1 MILAVVEYDGRQLF
15 MSCRPEYMRGEYW
28 EFLSWEDRI
37 DDRAF
42 LGYEQMEDAFDD
54 HHNSVMVTIFIDKW
68 RYFEISVTGNLIIL
82 LTFHDT
88 NMNDVR
94 VLSDERKFIS
104 SEKGFFYGEEIFS
117 FKSILEAMTFI
128 MFLRG
133 DNFDNITWV

>member
-15 MSCRPEYMRGEYW
+15 MSCRPEYMRGESW

-37 DDRAF
+37 DDDRAF

-82 LTFHDT
+82 LSFHDT
-88 NMNDVR
+88 NMKDVR
-94 VLSDERKFIS
+94 VLSDERKFIIS
-104 SEKGFFYGEEIFS
+104 DKVFFVFS
-117 FKSILEAMTFI
+117 FKSILEALSYI
-128 MFLRG
+128 MSLRRN
-133 DNFDNITWV
+133 DFDHIT